1 MSDIDLIY
9 EIFENE
15 IYRTPIVLEDKIS
28 KIKDKRL
35 SNGMIVDIYC
45 KSETY
50 KFDRE
55 TIIHLVDTKKTYND
69 AILDHN
75 YYIDFI
81 SKEIK
86 PVFYDFLTSR
96 DIGYCEEFRSWVK
109 TLSNKDVEVIIDYC
123 LELEI
128 FEAMP
133 YIKDIREGKE
143 SKYNK
148 Y

>member
-55 TIIHLVDTKKTYND
+55 TIMILKKH
-69 AILDHN
+69 IMMQ
-75 YYIDFI
+75 F
-81 SKEIK
+81 
-86 PVFYDFLTSR
+86 
-96 DIGYCEEFRSWVK
+96 
-109 TLSNKDVEVIIDYC
+109 
-123 LELEI
+123 
-128 FEAMP
+128 
-133 YIKDIREGKE
+133 
-143 SKYNK
+143 
-148 Y
+148 